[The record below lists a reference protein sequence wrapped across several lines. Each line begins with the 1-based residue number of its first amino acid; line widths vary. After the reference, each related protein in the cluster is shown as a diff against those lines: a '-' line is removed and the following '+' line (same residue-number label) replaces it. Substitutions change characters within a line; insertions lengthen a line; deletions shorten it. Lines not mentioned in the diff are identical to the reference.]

1 MRRAFHLVAGGRAEA
16 RGVGPDRVAPGQPPG
31 CGPSVPGRY
40 EAPRKRAQRDGR
52 PIAGRAG
59 GLPRAAGLLRD
70 GARGGAACGRAAM
83 LGIVAAVAVL
93 VLPPARI
100 ASGHGMTFGP
110 TPETGGRLGDAV
122 APGVV
127 APGLM
132 AASAVA
138 ARVIVRRKE
147 CI

>member
-1 MRRAFHLVAGGRAEA
+1 MRTGHLVAGGRAEA
-16 RGVGPDRVAPGQPPG
+16 RGVGPDRVAAGQPLG
-31 CGPSVPGRY
+31 CGTPVPGRH
-40 EAPRKRAQRDGR
+40 EGPRKRAQRDVR
-52 PIAGRAG
+52 PIAGQAG
-59 GLPRAAGLLRD
+59 GLSRAAGAPRD
-70 GARGGAACGRAAM
+70 ATGGGVACERAAS
-83 LGIVAAVAVL
+83 LGIVAAVAML

-110 TPETGGRLGDAV
+110 MPETGGHLGGPM

-127 APGLM
+127 AAGLM